1 MKIMKTN
8 IDKLNDSNQNDF
20 ASKTDGEFRR
30 QLDKDIT
37 YLTIENTNW
46 ESEAN
51 YHNSYRVNGKYNL
64 GRTITLKKK
73 V

>member
-1 MKIMKTN
+1 MKTYFER
-8 IDKLNDSNQNDF
+8 LNDQQQADF
-20 ASKTDGEFRR
+20 SSKTDGEFRR
-30 QLDKDIT
+30 QLDKDYT
-37 YLTIENTNW
+37 YNMIENIDWNK
-46 ESEAN
+46 ESN

>member
-1 MKIMKTN
+1 MKTYYER
-8 IDKLNDSNQNDF
+8 LNDENLNDF
-20 ASKTDGEFRR
+20 TSKTDGDFRR
-30 QLDKDIT
+30 QLDKDHT
-37 YLTIENTNW
+37 YNKIENTNW

-51 YHNSYRVNGKYNL
+51 YHNSYRVNGKENK